1 MLNQILEIVKQNAGD
16 AIIKNPEVPNAKN
29 NQAIKIASDSLFKGL
44 KSQAASGNLNNVLD
58 VFKGGGNV
66 SSNPIMA
73 GLTSNVANELSK
85 KLGINQAAATS
96 IVSQLIPLVLG
107 QLSRKTN
114 DPNDKSIDLQSIT
127 KVLSGKGGLGSVLGS
142 LGGLMGKK

>member
-85 KLGINQAAATS
+85 KLGINQAAANS

>member
-1 MLNQILEIVKQNAGD
+1 MLNQILEIVKQNAVD

-29 NQAIKIASDSLFKGL
+29 NQAIKVASDSLFKGL
-44 KSQAASGNLNNVLD
+44 KSQAASGNLNNVLE
-58 VFKGGGNV
+58 VLKSGGNV
-66 SSNPIMA
+66 SGNPVIA
-73 GLTSNVANELSK
+73 GLTSNIVNELSK
-85 KLGINQAAATS
+85 KLGINKTAATN
-96 IVSQLIPLVLG
+96 IVNQLLPLVLG

-142 LGGLMGKK
+142 LGGLFGKK

>member
-85 KLGINQAAATS
+85 KLGINQAAANS
-96 IVSQLIPLVLG
+96 IVSTLLPLVLG

-142 LGGLMGKK
+142 LGGLLGKK